1 MIRRAVL
8 TLISALSLGCHHLNQ
23 LVHLMS
29 SRPDASAPPVYAE
42 RCSSCHGDSG
52 HGDGAA
58 GRTLAPPPRNFADRS
73 WQAATSD
80 DRIRF
85 VIRNGGR
92 AAGLSPLMAPHG
104 DLSHEQLEAVVAY
117 IRRVGER

>member
-8 TLISALSLGCHHLNQ
+8 ALVALITLGCYHVDQ
-23 LVHLMS
+23 LVHLVS
-29 SRPDASAPPVYAE
+29 AHRDAAAPPIYAK

-58 GRTLAPPPRNFADRS
+58 GRALEPRPRNFADRR
-73 WQAATSD
+73 WQESASD
-80 DRIRF
+80 ERIRY

-92 AAGLSPLMAPHG
+92 AAGLSASMAPHG
-104 DLSHEQLEAVVAY
+104 DLSDEQIDALVAY
-117 IRRVGER
+117 IRSIGKG